1 MQVAN
6 LANVFPN
13 ETMEAGTVLF
23 EQDDTDG
30 DGFIVQVGKVELSR
44 ELGDPV

>member
-6 LANVFPN
+6 LAKVFTT

-23 EQDDTDG
+23 EQDGTEG
-30 DGFIVQVGKVELSR
+30 DGFIVQVGKV
-44 ELGDPV
+44 